1 MKCSELWLREWVKPN
16 LTREALT
23 DVLTMAGLE
32 LEELAP
38 VAGDFNGVVIGQIL
52 KIEKHPEAD
61 RLNICEVDVGQENP
75 LTIVCGAPN
84 VAVGMKVPAALVGA
98 VLPHDLII
106 KQAKLRGVESHG
118 MLCSAREL
126 GLSDDNQGLL
136 ALAADA
142 PIGQDIRKYL
152 MLDDYT
158 IDLSITPNRGDCL
171 SVRGVAREVSA
182 LTGAKIT
189 PPSFAP
195 VEPSHEE
202 VLPVELEAADCP
214 HYVGRIIL
222 DVDANMESP
231 VWLKEGLRRSGLRS
245 ISPIVDV
252 TNYVMLELGQP
263 MHAFDLDKIKD
274 RIVVRQAKD
283 GEKITLLD
291 GSEKKLESMAVVIA
305 DADVPVALAGV
316 MGGEESSVTSTT
328 TNIFLEA
335 AYFSP
340 KMIASQ
346 RKQYQVNSDSA
357 HRFERGIDTA
367 SQREAI
373 EYATQIILD
382 TFGGEP
388 GPVIEQTQ
396 AGYPP
401 ARPVILLPA
410 EKITRLL
417 GLEIAHV
424 DIQAIFNKL
433 NMEAVWQASTH
444 TWEVRAPSYR
454 PDITIPED
462 LIEEIA
468 RLYGYDKIPTQH
480 LRAKLQSNAAADET
494 SWQSL
499 RLAFSE
505 RGYHE
510 IISYSFVGKELQAQL
525 DPAHT
530 PRELLNPITSD
541 MTVMRTNLWP
551 GLIHTYRYNKSRQQH
566 RIRLFE
572 IGTCFITEGA
582 DLHQV
587 PRIGG
592 LIAGSALPEQWSGV
606 KREIDFYDLKGDL
619 ENIIG
624 IFCSESE
631 IEFKIESHPSLHP
644 GRSAAIFCQG
654 KRLGIMGAIHPALMQ
669 PLDISSDIY
678 VFELDLDGLKQLS
691 QSHYK
696 EFSKFPEIRR
706 DLAIIVQDT
715 IRAKEIQDTIRLVAG
730 DWLQNV
736 FIFDVYQGKGITPG
750 SKSVALGLVLQHP
763 ERTLVDSEVAEL
775 MERVIASL
783 KEQLGAELRS

>member
-1 MKCSELWLREWVKPN
+1 MKFSELWLREWVKPR

-38 VAGDFNGVVIGQIL
+38 VAGDFKGVVIGQIL

-75 LTIVCGAPN
+75 LTIVCGASN
-84 VAVGMKVPAALVGA
+84 VAVDMKVPAALVGA
-98 VLPHDLII
+98 VLPNDLII

-118 MLCSAREL
+118 MLCSASEL
-126 GLSDDNQGLL
+126 GLSDEQQGLL
-136 ALAADA
+136 ALPADA

-189 PPSFAP
+189 PPAISP
-195 VEPSHEE
+195 VEPSHQE
-202 VLPVELEAADCP
+202 VLPVELLAADCP
-214 HYVGRIIL
+214 HYVGRIIRG
-222 DVDANMESP
+222 VETNIESP
-231 VWLKEGLRRSGLRS
+231 IWLKEGLRRSGVRS
-245 ISPIVDV
+245 ISPVVDA

-274 RIVVRQAKD
+274 RIVVRHATA

-291 GSEKKLESMAVVIA
+291 GSEKELEATAVVIA

-316 MGGEESSVTSTT
+316 MGGEESSVTPTT

-335 AYFSP
+335 AYFTP
-340 KMIASQ
+340 KMIAGQ
-346 RKQYQVNSDSA
+346 RKQYQLNSDSA

-373 EYATQIILD
+373 EHVTQIILD
-382 TFGGEP
+382 ILGGEP

-401 ARPVILLPA
+401 ARPVISLPA

-417 GLEIAHV
+417 GIEIAHA
-424 DIQAIFNKL
+424 DIQAIFNAL
-433 NMEAVWQASTH
+433 NMEAVWQTNSH
-444 TWEVRAPSYR
+444 TWEVKAPSYR

-480 LRAKLQSNAAADET
+480 LRAQLQSNAAADET
-494 SWQSL
+494 GWQSL

-510 IISYSFVGKELQAQL
+510 IISYSFVGKEIQAQL
-525 DPAHT
+525 DPEHA
-530 PRELLNPITSD
+530 PKELLNPITSD

-551 GLIHTYRYNKSRQQH
+551 GLINTYRYNKSRQQH

-572 IGTCFITEGA
+572 IGACFITKGDE
-582 DLHQV
+582 LLQTS
-587 PRIGG
+587 RIGG
-592 LIAGSALPEQWSGV
+592 LISGSALPEQWGGV
-606 KREIDFYDLKGDL
+606 EREVDFYDLKGDL

-624 IFCSESE
+624 MFCAENE
-631 IEFKIESHPSLHP
+631 IEFKIESHAALHP
-644 GRSAAIFCQG
+644 GRAAAIYCQG
-654 KRLGIMGAIHPALMQ
+654 KRLGLVGAIHPGLMQ
-669 PLDISSDIY
+669 PLDVSGNIF
-678 VFELDLDGLKQLS
+678 VFELDLTELHQMN
-691 QSHYK
+691 QSKYK

-706 DLAIIVQDT
+706 DLAILVNDT
-715 IRAKEIQDTIRLVAG
+715 IRAKEIQDTIRLTAG

-750 SKSVALGLVLQHP
+750 SKSVALRLVVQHP